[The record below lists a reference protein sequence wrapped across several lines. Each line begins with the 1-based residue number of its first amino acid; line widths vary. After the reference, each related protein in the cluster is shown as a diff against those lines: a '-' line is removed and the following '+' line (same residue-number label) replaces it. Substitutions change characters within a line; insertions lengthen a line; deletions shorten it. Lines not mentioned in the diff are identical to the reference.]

1 MTKEKLSKLLTTIV
15 AIASLIYGV
24 ILIFSIVMYYVN
36 VKTPF
41 TNEFFLY
48 EELINCGD
56 NIPTIIGFTT
66 HLITHSLFAFILVIV
81 SAVSLKKCSQKPII
95 VCFIILT
102 ILEIVSEFTLSLSP
116 ISLSFSLSGVRPKF
130 LYVILAGVGIALSVT
145 AMKLPQFI
153 YSEQPEKANNTE
165 TNPAPTVS
173 KSEEP
178 TATSETATTAT
189 EPVPTVIATPSQ
201 SEEPTATSATATTAT
216 EPVPTVI
223 ATPSSQ
229 NAPNSEKKIV
239 NEKKKAITRQII
251 IYAIAGVLAFVT
263 GLFFGTVGL
272 IFGIAAVG
280 ICAYFCFYNIIA
292 INRSF
297 CSKCGAKYDYEGEIS
312 WTVTQEENTGDAIY
326 DYVDITCHCSDCG
339 EVKQFQQKFKV
350 AYYNKQKNTV
360 VRNDIRT
367 LVRNYFKKI

>member
-15 AIASLIYGV
+15 TIASLIYGV

-36 VKTPF
+36 VKTPY
-41 TNEFFLY
+41 TNEFFLA
-48 EELINCGD
+48 EELLNCGD
-56 NIPTIIGFTT
+56 DVPTIIGFIT
-66 HLITHSLFAFILVIV
+66 HLIAHSLFSVILVIF
-81 SAVSLKKCSQKPII
+81 SAVSLKKRAQKPIL

-102 ILEIVSEFTLSLSP
+102 ILEIVSEVALSLSP
-116 ISLSFSLSGVRPKF
+116 VSLSFSLSGVRPKF

-153 YSEQPEKANNTE
+153 YSEQPEKANITE
-165 TNPAPTVS
+165 TNPTPTVS

-178 TATSETATTAT
+178 TVTGETVTTVFESAQTTTAVT
-189 EPVPTVIATPSQ
+189 EPAPTVVATPS
-201 SEEPTATSATATTAT
+201 P
-216 EPVPTVI
+216 
-223 ATPSSQ
+223 Q
-229 NAPNSEKKIV
+229 NAPNGEKKIV

-297 CSKCGAKYDYEGEIS
+297 CSKCGAKYDYDGEIS
-312 WTVTQEENTGDAIY
+312 WTVTQEENAGDAIY

-367 LVRNYFKKI
+367 LVRNYFNKI

>member
-66 HLITHSLFAFILVIV
+66 HLIVHSLFAFILVIV

-165 TNPAPTVS
+165 TNPATTVS
-173 KSEEP
+173 KSEES
-178 TATSETATTAT
+178 TATSE
-189 EPVPTVIATPSQ
+189 
-201 SEEPTATSATATTAT
+201 TATTAT

-229 NAPNSEKKIV
+229 NAPNSEMKIV